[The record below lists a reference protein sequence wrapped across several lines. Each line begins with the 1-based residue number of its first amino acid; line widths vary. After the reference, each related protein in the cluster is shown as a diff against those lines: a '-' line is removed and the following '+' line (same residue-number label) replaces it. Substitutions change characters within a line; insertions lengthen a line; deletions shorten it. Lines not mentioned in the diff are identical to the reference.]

1 MHSLAAIRGNEAI
14 RELEAMLPELK
25 ENNFQVIY
33 IDKEN
38 KFKFK
43 KGRGDKQRIKPVYLD
58 KLKPRNRSN
67 ATRKGDEVF
76 EKEFIDKKKD
86 NPLFKNLIRN
96 LNYDS

>member
-38 KFKFK
+38 KFKFN
-43 KGRGDKQRIKPVYLD
+43 KGRGDKQRVQPVYLD

>member
-1 MHSLAAIRGNEAI
+1 MHSLAAVRGNEEI
-14 RELEAMLPELK
+14 RQLETMLPELK
-25 ENNFQVIY
+25 ENNFQV
-33 IDKEN
+33 ELRRW
-38 KFKFK
+38 
-43 KGRGDKQRIKPVYLD
+43 GKQRVMPVYLD

-96 LNYDS
+96 LSYDS